1 MVVVKSTIKELE
13 LRGYVN
19 KAEIVNTSR
28 INKTSL
34 KKQLMSQIPTDRTTA
49 ALIIKKNNV
58 LELIPNLIDALILES
73 KLYCKIAISES
84 LIEFKEK
91 SVKMLIPCLGTIGK
105 NRHYDLPIKP
115 FKKDSYALPRDIV
128 ARILVNIGI
137 SVIPDLINN
146 CKTLSRIQI
155 LEAIDVLGHI
165 SFYTKEKSS
174 LAQLLKLYNDNK
186 DDNVMRW
193 KLLRSFSAFDDDA
206 VKMIL
211 SNTIKES
218 SIKAHIWEAKRS
230 IRLIEQRITS
240 N

>member
-13 LRGYVN
+13 LRGYV
-19 KAEIVNTSR
+19 S
-28 INKTSL
+28 
-34 KKQLMSQIPTDRTTA
+34 
-49 ALIIKKNNV
+49 KNQ
-58 LELIPNLIDALILES
+58 
-73 KLYCKIAISES
+73 
-84 LIEFKEK
+84 
-91 SVKMLIPCLGTIGK
+91 
-105 NRHYDLPIKP
+105 HYDLPVKP
-115 FKKDSYALPRDIV
+115 FKKDNYPLPRDIV

-218 SIKAHIWEAKRS
+218 SIKAHLWEAKRS

>member
-49 ALIIKKNNV
+49 VLIIKKNNG

-230 IRLIEQRITS
+230 IRLIEHRIAA